1 MTAPK
6 PKGGGARNLGRFHV
20 LKAIKVDIAPGE
32 LIDKITILEI
42 KLERIDDQKKL
53 MNVRTER
60 DILTSVRDTS
70 IQATDEL
77 DALTQALKEVN
88 EKLWECE
95 DDIRECE
102 SNKDFGEKFIELAR
116 TVYITNDKRAALKR
130 EINLLLGS
138 PIIEEKSYTAY

>member
-1 MTAPK
+1 M
-6 PKGGGARNLGRFHV
+6 
-20 LKAIKVDIAPGE
+20 LKAIKVDISPGD

-88 EKLWECE
+88 KKLWECE

-102 SNKDFGEKFIELAR
+102 CNKDFGEKFIELAR

-138 PIIEEKSYTAY
+138 PIIEEKSYTSY